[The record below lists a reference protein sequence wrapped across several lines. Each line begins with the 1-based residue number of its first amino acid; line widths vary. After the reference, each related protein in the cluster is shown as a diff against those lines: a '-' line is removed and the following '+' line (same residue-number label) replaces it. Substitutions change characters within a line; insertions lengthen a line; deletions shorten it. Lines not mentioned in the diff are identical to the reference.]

1 MKSPIVFQ
9 SKAKFIALALLVA
22 SPNFML
28 CAVETTATLSST
40 SGSTLGS
47 TPGSESGSD
56 TSPVSDLVITFND
69 SYKAYKQAVAD
80 NNDAEILKFSSQA
93 YSLGKQEF
101 GDKSIDTVN
110 LGLNYAA
117 ALSQEDKTLDENQA
131 KQRKAE
137 AHQLYL
143 DALAVYEVEYGD
155 ESVESIDPLLGAAQ
169 TNSDIKKAKS
179 QFKQAVDIA
188 EDSERPMLLASVQM
202 SAFDGLKKSK
212 YYDRRVR
219 NYALSAFEIYE
230 ENLPEDSILRLETT
244 FTVALISMVEGKNT
258 KAIPLFE
265 TVVEQFSKLD
275 YSHPYEL
282 VSHARLVELYESK
295 GDSESSTK
303 HCIAIGSMSPWLDD
317 QEQQALYRKEPRY
330 PMSAARSGMEGW
342 VQITFT
348 VDEYGFVTE
357 PKVLHSKGGAGFE
370 KSSLKALKKWRYAP
384 KFVDGKA
391 VTAESLVQLDF
402 TLSRR

>member
-28 CAVETTATLSST
+28 SAVETTATLSST
-40 SGSTLGS
+40 SGS

-80 NNDAEILKFSSQA
+80 NNDTEILKFSSQA

-330 PMSAARSGMEGW
+330 PLAYAKRGKSGWSE
-342 VQITFT
+342 VSFI
-348 VDEYGFVTE
+348 VDEYGFVRD
-357 PKVLHSKGGAGFE
+357 PKMLNSKGGSKFTDE
-370 KSSLKALKKWRYAP
+370 TIKALKQWRYAP
-384 KFVDGKA
+384 KFVDGVA
-391 VTAESLVQLDF
+391 VAAETKVRIDYTLD
-402 TLSRR
+402 RK